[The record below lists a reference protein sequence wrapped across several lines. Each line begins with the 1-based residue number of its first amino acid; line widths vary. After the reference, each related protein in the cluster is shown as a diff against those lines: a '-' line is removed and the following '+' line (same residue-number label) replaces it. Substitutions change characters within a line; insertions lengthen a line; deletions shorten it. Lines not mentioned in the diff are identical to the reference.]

1 MLGFFNLRIR
11 KHYPHWGSTPKPK
24 ITLSILSQHVKKWNL
39 CNIRLFLPKYKI
51 QSSQAIT
58 DREERFI
65 TSISSF
71 CPFMLGCWYS
81 FIGRNGCK
89 TCETLFFADTVVPS
103 NRVISSPFSHRTFF
117 FTKFH
122 EGTLYF
128 FLAVNSLK
136 KWFRCWHGHFWPWLT
151 SKPLF
156 FYSSSG
162 DEITLLEG
170 NFVSHIYLWTKTWI
184 WTPSGNFFS
193 CKFFVKNL
201 GTHTKW

>member
-1 MLGFFNLRIR
+1 MTGRQRCLNFWIVFYIVYIIYGGRR
-11 KHYPHWGSTPKPK
+11 GRWWTPPRPGSPCR
-24 ITLSILSQHVKKWNL
+24 SCSGA
-39 CNIRLFLPKYKI
+39 R
-51 QSSQAIT
+51 
-58 DREERFI
+58 
-65 TSISSF
+65 SISSGSLPSTRRASRSPAIPPGPSLQRRQIVSIYF
-71 CPFMLGCWYS
+71 LVNKLYQTKITWS
-81 FIGRNGCK
+81 V
-89 TCETLFFADTVVPS
+89 LS

-117 FTKFH
+117 STKFH

-170 NFVSHIYLWTKTWI
+170 NFVSHLQYI
-184 WTPSGNFFS
+184 SGLKHEFEPLQVISSAGN
-193 CKFFVKNL
+193 FFVKNL
-201 GTHTKW
+201 GNPHKVIDT